1 MMGLEGNMTSCSNLI
16 YQFFFTMAQW
26 EWPKPVYI
34 KKVDVNQFNAW
45 NPAVNHLDR
54 EHAMPIITS
63 SVPQMNSA
71 VNVSKTTCQ
80 LIKTK
85 CAEAL
90 LTLQAIVDGK
100 RSWPDL
106 FQPSYFFEEY
116 DNYIMVMSSCQGDT
130 SLWFGSVESKLRQLN
145 NHIASCS
152 KVLSVRIWPQP
163 FERMEGNTRRQMWF
177 FGIKMMVGQTP
188 QTVQEPLH
196 YFTDLCMSTVSKLD
210 SAYCS
215 TFSVNW
221 SHLSRSQLTNHLTQQ
236 QLSLGR
242 TERLTYAAVTMG
254 QSQAS
259 TMTSPIVITSMQ
271 NITTSGNF

>member
-1 MMGLEGNMTSCSNLI
+1 
-16 YQFFFTMAQW
+16 
-26 EWPKPVYI
+26 
-34 KKVDVNQFNAW
+34 
-45 NPAVNHLDR
+45 
-54 EHAMPIITS
+54 
-63 SVPQMNSA
+63 
-71 VNVSKTTCQ
+71 
-80 LIKTK
+80 
-85 CAEAL
+85 
-90 LTLQAIVDGK
+90 
-100 RSWPDL
+100 
-106 FQPSYFFEEY
+106 
-116 DNYIMVMSSCQGDT
+116 
-130 SLWFGSVESKLRQLN
+130 
-145 NHIASCS
+145 
-152 KVLSVRIWPQP
+152 
-163 FERMEGNTRRQMWF
+163 MWF

-221 SHLSRSQLTNHLTQQ
+221 SHLSRYQLTNHLTQQ

-254 QSQAS
+254 QSQAR